1 MTSLAAWPGVDSRGL
16 STLYIVA
23 DSRISWPGS
32 SDHCEVGVKVFASSF
47 TPDIF
52 GFYGDVL
59 VPSMVLPRL
68 VEGPLLN
75 PLSGPQERHDELAKV
90 LRHSS
95 EALPVARRGAFGV
108 LHGGRN
114 GEGMKSTRYLWHTHW
129 SPKQG
134 WSDHRVE
141 IDKVSALT
149 IALGSGDRVVT
160 NHQIAARSE
169 LGTFSRA
176 VYTGFCDSLISGED
190 PFSGGAPQLV
200 GLYRNGSGMHFGI
213 IMRGGRYYRGLG
225 AEELSVPQI
234 EWRNELFER
243 CDSFGKRIESAQAQP
258 RLRVSETRF

>member
-1 MTSLAAWPGVDSRGL
+1 MTSLAAWPGIDSRGL

-32 SDHCEVGVKVFASSF
+32 SDRWEFGAKVFASPLTS
-47 TPDIF
+47 DIF

-75 PLSGPQERHDELAKV
+75 PLSGAQERHDELVKA
-90 LRHSS
+90 LRHS
-95 EALPVARRGAFGV
+95 ADTLPVARRGAFGI

-114 GEGMKSTRYLWHTHW
+114 GEGMKSTRHLWHTHW

-134 WSDHRVE
+134 WSDAPVAL
-141 IDKVSALT
+141 DDVSALT

-160 NHQIAARSE
+160 NHQIAARNE

-176 VYTGFCDSLISGED
+176 VFTGFCDSLISGED

-200 GLYRNGSGMHFGI
+200 GLYRNGSGMHFGTI
-213 IMRGGRYYRGLG
+213 LRGKIYYRGLE
-225 AEELSVPQI
+225 AAQLSVPQI

-243 CDSFGKRIESAQAQP
+243 CDSSGKRIEGARAQP
-258 RLRVSETRF
+258 RLKG

>member
-1 MTSLAAWPGVDSRGL
+1 MTSLAAWPGIDGRGL

-32 SDHCEVGVKVFASSF
+32 SDHWELSAKVFASSF

-75 PLSGPQERHDELAKV
+75 PLSGAPERHDELVKA

-95 EALPVARRGAFGV
+95 DSLPVARRGAFGV

-114 GEGMKSTRYLWHTHW
+114 GEGMKSTRHLWHTHW
-129 SPKQG
+129 SLKQG
-134 WSDHRVE
+134 WSDHPVE
-141 IDKVSALT
+141 LDNVSALT

-160 NHQIAARSE
+160 NHQIAARSK

-176 VYTGFCDSLISGED
+176 VFTGFCDSLISGED

-213 IMRGGRYYRGLG
+213 ILRGKHYYRGLE
-225 AEELSVPQI
+225 AEPLSVPQI

-243 CDSFGKRIESAQAQP
+243 CDSCGKRIEGAQAQP
-258 RLRVSETRF
+258 R